1 MTIIEIESLSN
12 GAHRNQ
18 SGNMRKIPT
27 GWAVIPDGM
36 SIPASFPFVD
46 ITVENGVVK
55 SINGAE
61 VPETEPEPKPEHTA
75 QDDVDAMIVDHEYR
89 LTLIELGVT
98 E

>member
-1 MTIIEIESLSN
+1 MRIVEIDALPN

-46 ITVENGVVK
+46 IAVENGVVK
-55 SINGAE
+55 SITGGK
-61 VPETEPEPKPEHTA
+61 VPETEPEPQTEHTA
-75 QDDVDAMIVDHEYR
+75 QDDVDAMLVDHEYR

>member
-18 SGNMRKIPT
+18 NGNMRKIPT

-55 SINGAE
+55 SITGGK
-61 VPETEPEPKPEHTA
+61 VPETEPEPNPQHTA
-75 QDDVDAMIVDHEYR
+75 QDKIKAIHEDREYR
-89 LTLIELGVT
+89 LTLIELAVT

>member
-1 MTIIEIESLSN
+1 MTIIEIEELSN

-18 SGNMRKIPT
+18 NGDMRKIPT

-55 SINGAE
+55 SITGGK
-61 VPETEPEPKPEHTA
+61 VPEAEPEPQPDHTA
-75 QDDVDAMIVDHEYR
+75 QDDVDAMLVDHEYR

-98 E
+98 K